1 VDAAL
6 AARRLVAG
14 EGLSLPRGGG
24 GRREDLRLLL
34 LERRGA
40 MQARNAAL
48 NPAPGCRLSRVAFST
63 ERETSCAIGR
73 QLATP
78 PDERLARPLEPAFP

>member
-1 VDAAL
+1 MDAAL

-14 EGLSLPRGGG
+14 EGLSLPRGD
-24 GRREDLRLLL
+24 GRREHLRLLV

-48 NPAPGCRLSRVAFST
+48 NQLCACRDCS
-63 ERETSCAIGR
+63 
-73 QLATP
+73 
-78 PDERLARPLEPAFP
+78 